1 MEKKLKVRQKY
12 FALNELRFS
21 IAHLVLWALL
31 SVAFFTYMAIE
42 IGEKIERSPVYFII
56 VVIGYALIVIIL
68 TLVFTHRFLGPFE
81 RLKTEL
87 KLIRTGS
94 HHRRF
99 HVRTKDDF
107 YLRSF
112 ITEVNKILE
121 GLEEITGSKEEL
133 HKKINSELS
142 NIKTIIERKEIS
154 KEELTEAVISFNKRV
169 EDLLRES
176 TKNK

>member
-1 MEKKLKVRQKY
+1 MDKKKVRQKY
-12 FALNELRFS
+12 FALKELRFS

-31 SVAFFTYMAIE
+31 SVAFFTYTAIE
-42 IGEKIERSPVYFII
+42 IGGKIERGPVYFII

-68 TLVFTHRFLGPFE
+68 TLIFTQRFLGPFE

-87 KLIRTGS
+87 KLIRTGN

-112 ITEVNKILE
+112 ITEVNKVLE

>member
-1 MEKKLKVRQKY
+1 MDKKKVRQKY
-12 FALNELRFS
+12 FALKELRFS

-31 SVAFFTYMAIE
+31 SVAFFTYTAIE
-42 IGEKIERSPVYFII
+42 IGGKIERGPAYFII

-68 TLVFTHRFLGPFE
+68 TLIFTHRFLGPFE

-112 ITEVNKILE
+112 ITEINKVLE
-121 GLEEITGSKEEL
+121 DLEKISGFKEEL
-133 HKKINSELS
+133 HKKIDSELS

-154 KEELTEAVISFNKRV
+154 KEELTKAVISFNKRV

>member
-1 MEKKLKVRQKY
+1 MDKKKVRQKY
-12 FALNELRFS
+12 FALKELRFS

-31 SVAFFTYMAIE
+31 SVAFFTYTAIE
-42 IGEKIERSPVYFII
+42 IGGKIERGPVYFII

-68 TLVFTHRFLGPFE
+68 TLIFTQRFLGPFE

-87 KLIRTGS
+87 KLIRTGN

-112 ITEVNKILE
+112 ITEVNKVLE
-121 GLEEITGSKEEL
+121 GLEEISGSKEEL

>member
-31 SVAFFTYMAIE
+31 SVAFFTYTAIE
-42 IGEKIERSPVYFII
+42 IGGKIERGPVYFII

-68 TLVFTHRFLGPFE
+68 TLIFTQRFLGPFE

-87 KLIRTGS
+87 KLIRTGN

-112 ITEVNKILE
+112 ITEVNKVLE

>member
-1 MEKKLKVRQKY
+1 MDKKKVRQKY
-12 FALNELRFS
+12 FALKELRFS
-21 IAHLVLWALL
+21 IAHMVLWALL

-42 IGEKIERSPVYFII
+42 IGEKIERGPVYFII

-68 TLVFTHRFLGPFE
+68 TLIFTHRFLGPFE

-87 KLIRTGS
+87 KLIRTGG

-99 HVRTKDDF
+99 HVRSKDDF

-112 ITEVNKILE
+112 ITEVNKVLE
-121 GLEEITGSKEEL
+121 DLEEISGSKEEL

-142 NIKTIIERKEIS
+142 HIKTIIERKEIS
-154 KEELTEAVISFNKRV
+154 KEELRETVFSFKKRV
-169 EDLLRES
+169 EDLLRE
-176 TKNK
+176 TQKNK

>member
-1 MEKKLKVRQKY
+1 MDKKKVRQKY
-12 FALNELRFS
+12 FALKELRFS

-31 SVAFFTYMAIE
+31 SVAFFTYTAIE
-42 IGEKIERSPVYFII
+42 IGGRIERGPVYFII

-68 TLVFTHRFLGPFE
+68 TLIFTQRFLGPFE

-87 KLIRTGS
+87 KLMRTGS

-99 HVRTKDDF
+99 HVRSKDDF

-112 ITEVNKILE
+112 ITEINKVLE
-121 GLEEITGSKEEL
+121 DLEKISGSKEEL
-133 HKKINSELS
+133 HKKIDSELS

-154 KEELTEAVISFNKRV
+154 KEELTKAVISFNKRV
-169 EDLLRES
+169 EDLLRET
-176 TKNK
+176 TKK

>member
-1 MEKKLKVRQKY
+1 MDKKKVRQKY
-12 FALNELRFS
+12 FALKELRFS

-31 SVAFFTYMAIE
+31 SVAFFTYTAIE
-42 IGEKIERSPVYFII
+42 IGGRIERGPAYFII

-68 TLVFTHRFLGPFE
+68 TLIFTHRFLGPFE

-99 HVRTKDDF
+99 HVRSKDDF

-112 ITEVNKILE
+112 ITEINKVLE
-121 GLEEITGSKEEL
+121 DLEKISGSKEEL
-133 HKKINSELS
+133 HKKIDSELS

-154 KEELTEAVISFNKRV
+154 KEELTKAVISFNKRV

>member
-1 MEKKLKVRQKY
+1 MDKKKVRQKY
-12 FALNELRFS
+12 FALKELRFS

-31 SVAFFTYMAIE
+31 SVAFFTYTAIE
-42 IGEKIERSPVYFII
+42 IGGRIERGPAYFII

-68 TLVFTHRFLGPFE
+68 TLIFTHRFLGPFE

-94 HHRRF
+94 HHKRF
-99 HVRTKDDF
+99 HVRSKDDF

-112 ITEVNKILE
+112 ITEINKVLE
-121 GLEEITGSKEEL
+121 DLEKISGSKEEL
-133 HKKINSELS
+133 HKKIDSELS

-154 KEELTEAVISFNKRV
+154 KEELTKAVISFNKRV

>member
-1 MEKKLKVRQKY
+1 MDKKKVRQKY
-12 FALNELRFS
+12 FALKELRFS

-31 SVAFFTYMAIE
+31 SVAFFTYTAIE
-42 IGEKIERSPVYFII
+42 IGGRIERGSAYFII

-68 TLVFTHRFLGPFE
+68 TLIFTHRFLGPFE

-99 HVRTKDDF
+99 HVRSKDDF

-112 ITEVNKILE
+112 ITEINKVLE
-121 GLEEITGSKEEL
+121 DLEKISGSKEEL
-133 HKKINSELS
+133 HKKIDSELS

-154 KEELTEAVISFNKRV
+154 KEELTKAVISFNKRV

>member
-1 MEKKLKVRQKY
+1 MDKKKVRQKY
-12 FALNELRFS
+12 FALKELRFS

-31 SVAFFTYMAIE
+31 SVAFFTYTAIE
-42 IGEKIERSPVYFII
+42 IGGKIERGPVYFII

-68 TLVFTHRFLGPFE
+68 TLIFTQRFLGPFE

-112 ITEVNKILE
+112 ITEINKVLE
-121 GLEEITGSKEEL
+121 DVEKISGSKEEL
-133 HKKINSELS
+133 HKKIDSELS

-154 KEELTEAVISFNKRV
+154 KEELTEAVISFNKSV

>member
-1 MEKKLKVRQKY
+1 MDKRKVRQKY
-12 FALNELRFS
+12 FALKELRFS
-21 IAHLVLWALL
+21 IAHMVLWALL
-31 SVAFFTYMAIE
+31 SVAFFTYTAIE
-42 IGEKIERSPVYFII
+42 IGGRIERGPAYFII

-68 TLVFTHRFLGPFE
+68 TLIFTQRFLGPFE

-87 KLIRTGS
+87 KLIRTGN

-112 ITEVNKILE
+112 ITEVNKVLE